1 MGSVLTITINKGW
14 IHFALP
20 NSFTVDE
27 YVTFTTDGRLT
38 LFSYLPT
45 TMMGFCSIN
54 TPQTVPTGYYR
65 WSYQARVLTI
75 SLIKDAGCIDRPGIV
90 PGRWVKI
97 S

>member
-1 MGSVLTITINKGW
+1 VLTITINKGW

-20 NSFTVDE
+20 DSDTVDE

-38 LFSYLPT
+38 LFGYLPA

-54 TPQTVPTGYYR
+54 APQAVPTGHYR
-65 WSYQARVLTI
+65 WSLQARVLTI
-75 SLIKDAGCIDRPGIV
+75 SLVQDARCIDRLGVV